1 MDKEMEQTF
10 LQRRTTTG
18 QQVHAK
24 VLNITIHQETETK
37 TTMRYCLKS
46 VRKAFIKKTHI
57 S

>member
-10 LQRRTTTG
+10 LQRRNTTG